1 MCCSFGKTS
10 LYKEE
15 EEEEEEESKQ
25 QQRQQRR
32 QQRNESRNDAHN
44 RGHHPRKSARRA
56 STLVRWGFFAGKRA
70 REREREKAFSIRYMS
85 LIPTSKRVSITN
97 NEGKKRLRH

>member
-15 EEEEEEESKQ
+15 EEEEEEEEESKQ
-25 QQRQQRR
+25 QQR

-44 RGHHPRKSARRA
+44 RDHHPRKSARRA

-70 REREREKAFSIRYMS
+70 REREREGVFYSVHEFDS
-85 LIPTSKRVSITN
+85 
-97 NEGKKRLRH
+97 